1 MIAAVAAQLHF
12 QESVAHFAEPSF
24 KPKPKPKPPSP
35 QAPKPP
41 SPQASKSPSPPLNA
55 LLRAR
60 PAG

>member
-35 QAPKPP
+35 QA
-41 SPQASKSPSPPLNA
+41 SKSPSPPLNA